1 VPGPYTELAFE
12 DAIEHWLLRE
22 GGYEKGLDS
31 HYDRVRGLDTAELFA
46 FIGATQIDAWNRL
59 LALHGG
65 DANLAQRKFAD
76 RVARQIDARGTVD
89 VLRHGVEDLGVL
101 IRLAYFR
108 PASGLN
114 PELEARYAA
123 NRLTVTRQL
132 HYSGDVNASVD
143 LALFVNGLPMATSEL
158 KNPPTGQSVEH
169 AMAQYRVDRDPRD
182 VLFGRRAVVHFAV
195 DPDVVMMTTTL
206 EGRSTRFLPFNQGS
220 AGPGRAGG
228 AGNPP
233 NPRGHASSYLWEQV
247 WQRHAWLDVL
257 ARFVHLEQSAPGK
270 RSKAARNG
278 GTLIFPRF
286 HQWDA
291 VRTLEAA
298 ARVDGPGANYL
309 VQHSAGSGKSN
320 TIAWLVHRLASL
332 HDATDAKVFDKV
344 VVITDRRV
352 LDRQLQDTIYQFE
365 HAHGMVAKIDQHSSQ
380 LAEALRSSEAKI
392 VITTLQKFPFVVDE
406 VRSLPGRRYA
416 VVIDEAHSSQSG
428 EASKEMKAALAG
440 TAAGP
445 VAELIGED
453 EGPDSQDLVAAA
465 VEASAKA
472 RGRQENL
479 SLFAFTATPK
489 AKTLE
494 LFGAPVSE
502 AGQTTHRP
510 FHLYS
515 MRQAIE
521 EGFIMDVLAS
531 YTTYAS
537 YFRLANGGVDD
548 PEVDKKK
555 AAAKI
560 AAYVSLH
567 PEHVAQKARII
578 VDHFRTFTAKEIGGK
593 AKAMVVCRSR
603 LHAVRFRLAIDAY
616 LAELGVPDV
625 KAVVAFSGT
634 VVDPDTGA
642 ELTEARMNGF
652 SEAETAEQFAMP
664 EHRILVVAEKFQ
676 TGFDQPLLH
685 TMFVDKKLAGVNAV
699 QTLSRLNRIHSEK
712 ASTFVLDFV
721 NDADEIV
728 KAFAP
733 FYEEARAAPT
743 DPNELFDAR
752 NALEAFGVLRAD
764 EIDAF
769 AEAWFSADTGDKAL
783 HAKLYVHLDPARER
797 FVGLDEDDQEE
808 FRTALERFVNLYA
821 FLAQVFPLSDS
832 QLEKRY
838 AYCRLLKLRLPRRSP
853 VSIDVDIELTHL
865 RVARTGE
872 HHLALDG
879 DATPL
884 VAFPP
889 GGGAGS
895 YLPGFEPLSVVI
907 ERFNATFGLT
917 LTEADAL
924 HLEGIVADMAAS
936 PAMQQQAA
944 ANTMENFGIPFGE
957 AFTGAVVDRMT
968 SAEDLTVRL
977 LDDQDFKRQVSAWL
991 LPQVYEKARVA
1002 YQKSCP
1008 IGDLL
1013 ARGEDQHLEYK
1024 STLRWDLREGAKS
1037 KLVETASLKT
1047 VAAFLNSPYGGTLL
1061 IGVGDD
1067 SGMVGLDHDYA
1078 TLHKEGRDDR
1088 DVFQLHLTQLVANAV
1103 GLAAA
1108 ANVTTAIH
1116 HVDGHDVCR
1125 VHVKPSGHPVF
1136 ATVQTPDGKK
1146 SIFYVRINNG
1156 TRAVEDEVEVQR
1168 YMAQRW
1174 GSGGG
1179 HQDDGPLDDR
1189 PVVAVFENGLWNGRP
1204 LGDWLQVAVDDIVA
1218 AFQPRQ
1224 VIVFGSVARGEDGPD
1239 SDLDLMVVLDS
1250 VEAAQ
1255 RLDVMAKLRRCITA
1269 PVPVD
1274 VMVTD
1279 PEEIERRKDVA
1290 GSAHY
1295 WPLRE
1300 GKVVYDRAA

>member
-1 VPGPYTELAFE
+1 MAFE
-12 DAIEHWLLRE
+12 DAIEHWLLTA
-22 GGYEKGLDS
+22 GGYENGVDS
-31 HYDRVRGLDTAELFA
+31 HYDRVRGIDTAELFA

-65 DANLAQRKFAD
+65 DPNLAQRKFSD
-76 RVARQIDARGTVD
+76 RLAQQIDARGTVD

-101 IRLAYFR
+101 IRLAFFR

-132 HYSGDVNASVD
+132 HYSRDVNASVD
-143 LALFVNGLPMATSEL
+143 LALFVNGLPVATAEL
-158 KNPPTGQSVEH
+158 KNPLTGQSVEH
-169 AMAQYRVDRDPRD
+169 AMAQYRMDRDPRD
-182 VLFGRRAVVHFAV
+182 VLLGRRAVVQFAV
-195 DPDVVMMTTTL
+195 DPDVVMMTTRL
-206 EGRSTRFLPFNQGS
+206 EGRSTRFLPFNQGT
-220 AGPGRAGG
+220 AGPGRPGG

-233 NPRGHASSYLWEQV
+233 NPDGHATSYLWEQV
-247 WQRHAWLDVL
+247 WQRHAWLDLL
-257 ARFVHLEQSAPGK
+257 ARFVHVEQAAPGK

-278 GTLIFPRF
+278 MLIFPRF

-291 VRTLEAA
+291 VRRLEAA
-298 ARVDGPGANYL
+298 AREDGPGANYL

-332 HDATDAKVFDKV
+332 HDAFDAKVFDKV

-352 LDRQLQDTIYQFE
+352 LDHQLQDTIYQFE
-365 HAHGMVAKIDQHSSQ
+365 HAHGMVAKIDQHSAQ
-380 LAEALRSSEAKI
+380 LAEALRSAEAKI
-392 VITTLQKFPFVVDE
+392 VITTLQKFPFVVDQ
-406 VRSLPGRRYA
+406 VRDLPGRRYA

-428 EASKEMKAALAG
+428 EANKEMKAALAG
-440 TAAGP
+440 TPAGP
-445 VAELIGED
+445 VAELIGEED
-453 EGPDSQDLVAAA
+453 GPDSQDLVVAA
-465 VEASAKA
+465 VEASARA

-479 SLFAFTATPK
+479 SVFAFTATPK
-489 AKTLE
+489 PKTLE
-494 LFGAPVSE
+494 VFGTTVVE
-502 AGQTTHRP
+502 AGETTHRP
-510 FHLYS
+510 LHLYS

-521 EGFIMDVLAS
+521 EGFIMDVLAN

-537 YFRLANGGVDD
+537 YFRLANAGLDD

-555 AAAKI
+555 TAAKI

-567 PEHVAQKARII
+567 PEHVAQKARVI
-578 VDHFRTFTAKEIGGK
+578 VDHFRTYTAKEVGGK

-603 LHAVRFRLAIDAY
+603 LHAVRLRLAIDAY
-616 LAELGVPDV
+616 RSEQGIDGANAL
-625 KAVVAFSGT
+625 VAFSGT
-634 VVDPDTGA
+634 VTDPDTGA

-652 SEAETAEQFAMP
+652 SESETAERFAGGYQL
-664 EHRILVVAEKFQ
+664 LVVAEKFQ

-685 TMFVDKKLAGVNAV
+685 TMFVDKKLGGVNAV
-699 QTLSRLNRIHSEK
+699 QTLSRLNRIHPEK
-712 ASTFVLDFV
+712 TSTFVLDFV
-721 NDADEIV
+721 NDADDIV
-728 KAFAP
+728 REFAH

-752 NALEAFGVLRAD
+752 NALEAFGVLRQD

-769 AEAWFSADTGDKAL
+769 ASAWFAADPADKAL
-783 HAKLYVHLDPARER
+783 HARLYAHLDPARER
-797 FVGLDEDDQEE
+797 FVELDEDDQEA
-808 FRTALERFVNLYA
+808 FRTALDRFISLYA
-821 FLAQVFPLSDS
+821 FLSQIVPLADS

-838 AYCRLLKLRLPRRSP
+838 AYCRLLRLRLPKRTA
-853 VSIDVDIELTHL
+853 VSIDVDVELTHL
-865 RVARTGE
+865 RVAKTGE
-872 HHLALDG
+872 HHLGLSADP
-879 DATPL
+879 TPL

-889 GGGAGS
+889 GGGGS
-895 YLPGFEPLSVVI
+895 NYLPGFEPLSVVI
-907 ERFNATFGLT
+907 ERFNETFGLT

-924 HLEGIVADMAAS
+924 HLEAIVADMAAS
-936 PAMQQQAA
+936 PTMQQQAA
-944 ANTMENFGIPFGE
+944 ANTVENFGIPFGE

-991 LPQVYEKARVA
+991 LPQVYEKAKVA

-1013 ARGEDQHLEYK
+1013 ARGEDAHLELK

-1037 KLVETASLKT
+1037 KLVEAASLKT

-1067 SGMVGLDHDYA
+1067 AAIVGLGHDYA
-1078 TLHKEGRDDR
+1078 TLHKEGKDDR
-1088 DVFQLHLTQLVANAV
+1088 DVFQLHLSQVVANAV

-1116 HVDGHDVCR
+1116 HVEGRDVCR
-1125 VHVKPSGHPVF
+1125 VHVEPSGHPVF
-1136 ATVQTPDGKK
+1136 ATVNTAEGKK
-1146 SIFYVRINNG
+1146 SVFYVRINNA
-1156 TRAVEDEVEVQR
+1156 TRAMDDESEIQKYV
-1168 YMAQRW
+1168 AHRW
-1174 GSGGG
+1174 GGHANPGG
-1179 HQDDGPLDDR
+1179 DSLDAS
-1189 PVVAVFENGLWNGRP
+1189 PGVAVFEDGLWNGRA
-1204 LGDWLQVAVDDIVA
+1204 LGDWLQVAVDDIVE

-1224 VIVFGSVARGEDGPD
+1224 VLVFGSVARGEDGPD
-1239 SDLDLMVVLDS
+1239 SDLDLMVVLDH
-1250 VEAAQ
+1250 VEDAQ
-1255 RLDVMAKLRRCITA
+1255 RLELMSKLRRCITA

-1279 PEEIERRKDVA
+1279 PAEIERRRDVV

-1300 GKVVYDRAA
+1300 GKVVYERAA